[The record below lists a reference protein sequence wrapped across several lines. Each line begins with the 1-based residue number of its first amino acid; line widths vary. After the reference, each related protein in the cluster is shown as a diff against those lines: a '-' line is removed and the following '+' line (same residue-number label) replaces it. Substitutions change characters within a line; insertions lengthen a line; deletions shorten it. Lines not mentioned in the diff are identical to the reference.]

1 MSVNDAPQR
10 ERALD
15 PARSFCVSAPAGSGK
30 TELLIQRYL
39 ALLPRVER
47 PEQVLAITFT
57 RKAAA
62 EMRER
67 VLAALQAAA
76 AAEPVTGPHQQRT
89 RDLALAALAWERRQ
103 QWQLLRDIARFNI
116 RTIDGFCNTLTR
128 QMPILGRFGGQAA
141 AVDDAGELYL
151 EAVAGLFAQLD
162 DNRPVAADLRALLL
176 HFDNDW
182 KRLQGLL
189 VAMLARREQWQ
200 DYIGLRHEPGYA
212 EQLLTATVETMVGDA
227 LAALRTALAPWA
239 EELLALQAFAAA
251 QLGRES
257 PSALPGADPA
267 ELPRWRELRQLLLK
281 QDGQWRQK
289 VDVRQGFPAG
299 RGPQQDWKA
308 RMQAL
313 LAELAGQESLR
324 EALLDLE
331 VLPAPASGDQGWRL
345 LLHLFH
351 VLPVLAAQL
360 LLVFQRRGE
369 VDHTQIALH
378 ALQALGEDDAPTDL
392 ALRLDYRIEHLL
404 VDEFQDTAI
413 NQFRLLQRLTRGWG
427 DHNQLNPRQ
436 PRSFL
441 IVGDGMQSI
450 YGFRDANVSLFLRAR
465 EEGFNGVL
473 PEHLELNCNFR
484 SQAGIVAWVNRHF
497 RQAFPARDNSVRGE
511 IAFAPA
517 VATRDASADAAVAV
531 DVFTGANSRHREAA
545 FIGDEVATALAQ
557 RQTGSIAILARSRGQ
572 LQPILA
578 ALRSRG
584 VNYNAQDIDALATT
598 AVVADLFSLCRA
610 LANPA
615 DRIAWL
621 AVLRAPWCGLLLADL
636 LRVARWGTAGQGG
649 SVAAALQHPGL
660 LAALSEDGRLRAGH
674 VATALQQA
682 QRNRDRLAL
691 RVWVEQ
697 LWLQLGGPD
706 CAVDETGLHNAE
718 QFLQLLEQADSEGR
732 GLDIPWLRRRL
743 ASLYAHSGDPAAR
756 VQVMTLHRAKGLE
769 FDLVILP
776 ALAAATRPDERPVL
790 LWDDYTDARGER
802 RFLLATDDH
811 SQPGTPGLYNTL
823 QRVRKRKSR
832 AENARLLYV
841 GATRAVQRL
850 QLTACL
856 AQDTA
861 SGELRPPSANALLHP
876 LWQPLAAQAVVHAG
890 EEPQAG
896 QDSPAQNPALL
907 LRLASLPK

>member
-1 MSVNDAPQR
+1 MTISDAQQR

-15 PARSFCVSAPAGSGK
+15 PTRSFCVSAPAGSGK

-39 ALLPRVER
+39 ALLLRVER

-67 VLAALQAAA
+67 VLATLQDAAA
-76 AAEPVTGPHQQRT
+76 GTPVAGHHQLRT
-89 RDLALAALAWERRQ
+89 RALAEAALAWDRQ
-103 QWQLLRDIARFNI
+103 QQWRLLRDIARFNI

-128 QMPILGRFGGQAA
+128 QMPVLGRFGGQAT
-141 AVDDAGELYL
+141 AVDDARELYL
-151 EAVAGLFAQLD
+151 EAVAGLFQRLD
-162 DNRPVAADLRALLL
+162 SELPVAADLRALLL

-200 DYIGLRHEPGYA
+200 DYLGLRHDSVYA
-212 EQLLTATVETMVGDA
+212 EQLLTATVTTMVGDA
-227 LAALRTALAPWA
+227 LAALRAALAPWA
-239 EELLALQAFAAA
+239 SEVVALRDYAAS

-257 PSALPGADPA
+257 SGALPGCDPGA
-267 ELPRWRELRQLLLK
+267 LPHWRELAQLLLK
-281 QDGQWRQK
+281 RDGQWRQK
-289 VDVRQGFPAG
+289 VDTRQGFPAG
-299 RGPQQDWKA
+299 RGPQQDWKQ

-313 LAELAGQESLR
+313 LADMAEREALR

-331 VLPAPASGDQGWRL
+331 VLPSPEPGDRGWRL

-351 VLPVLAAQL
+351 VLPVLAAEL

-378 ALQALGEDDAPTDL
+378 ALQALGDDEAPTDL

-427 DHNQLNPRQ
+427 ESNQLNPQR
-436 PRSFL
+436 PRTFL

-465 EEGFNGVL
+465 DEGFNGVL
-473 PEHLELNCNFR
+473 PEHLELRSNFR
-484 SQAGIVAWVNRHF
+484 SQADIVAWVNRHF
-497 RQAFPARDNSVRGE
+497 RQAFPSRDNSIRGE
-511 IAFAPA
+511 VAFVPA
-517 VATRDASADAAVAV
+517 VAVRQANAGEAVTVDIFCGAD
-531 DVFTGANSRHREAA
+531 SREREAA
-545 FIGDEVATALAQ
+545 FIADRVAAELAAGEA
-557 RQTGSIAILARSRGQ
+557 GSIAILARSRSQ
-572 LQPILA
+572 LRPVLA
-578 ALRSRG
+578 ALRDRN
-584 VNYNAQDIDALATT
+584 VTYNAQDIDALAATST
-598 AVVADLFSLCRA
+598 VADLFTLCRA

-615 DRIAWL
+615 DRVAWL
-621 AVLRAPWCGLLLADL
+621 ALLRAPWCGLLLADL
-636 LRVARWGTAGQGG
+636 LLVGHWGGATG
-649 SVAAALQHPGL
+649 SIAAALRNHDLQRS
-660 LAALSEDGRLRAGH
+660 LSEDGRARAQH
-674 VATALQQA
+674 VAAAIEQA
-682 QRNRDRLAL
+682 RHSRDRLAL
-691 RVWVEQ
+691 RIWVER
-697 LWLQLGGPD
+697 LWLQLGGPE
-706 CAVDETGLHNAE
+706 CARNETGLDNAE

-732 GLDIPWLRRRL
+732 GLDLAWLQRRL
-743 ASLYAHSGDPAAR
+743 ASLYAHSGNASAR
-756 VQVMTLHRAKGLE
+756 VQVMTLHKAKGLE

-790 LWDDYTDARGER
+790 LWDDYTDAGGER

-811 SQPGTPGLYNTL
+811 SKPATPGLYNTL
-823 QRVRKRKSR
+823 QRIRKRKGR

-856 AQDTA
+856 AQDA
-861 SGELRPPSANALLHP
+861 GSGELRPPSANALLHC
-876 LWQPLAAQAVVHAG
+876 LWQSVAAQAVVHSGAAEG
-890 EEPQAG
+890 TAPSDTA
-896 QDSPAQNPALL
+896 PTPNTLP
-907 LRLASLPK
+907 RLAILPR